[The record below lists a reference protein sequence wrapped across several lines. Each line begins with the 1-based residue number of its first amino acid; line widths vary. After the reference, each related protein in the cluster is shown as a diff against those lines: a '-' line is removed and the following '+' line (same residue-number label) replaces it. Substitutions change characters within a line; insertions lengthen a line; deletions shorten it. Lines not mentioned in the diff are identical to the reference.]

1 LDAGKN
7 ATGMGKGKRM
17 TRPAKPNRA
26 NCPTCNGQGYVVY
39 RYPSPKPDPAHWF
52 TRGAHECDKC
62 EEQEGEG

>member
-1 LDAGKN
+1 
-7 ATGMGKGKRM
+7 M

-39 RYPSPKPDPAHWF
+39 RYPSRKPDPAHWF